1 MKEDYEDQLDF
12 ISDYIRVRKGKLLG
26 KIIDVEYL
34 KNYETQFDSFDAQLQ
49 KIKNDVDGIIPF
61 AEMEVMEEDSD
72 NAGLEEL
79 EIE

>member
-34 KNYETQFDSFDAQLQ
+34 KKRIER
-49 KIKNDVDGIIPF
+49 IV
-61 AEMEVMEEDSD
+61 V
-72 NAGLEEL
+72 EL
-79 EIE
+79 KFQT